1 MGGTVCA
8 HGFISLH
15 HRFRVCV
22 FIHFTLT
29 TVPCGVAG
37 VTGVLFPHSSTETWV
52 QTDAWLELGAKTSD
66 CKSSSRIPGV

>member
-1 MGGTVCA
+1 MGLCVPMV
-8 HGFISLH
+8 FISLH

-52 QTDAWLELGAKTSD
+52 QTDVWLELGGQD
-66 CKSSSRIPGV
+66 FGLQV